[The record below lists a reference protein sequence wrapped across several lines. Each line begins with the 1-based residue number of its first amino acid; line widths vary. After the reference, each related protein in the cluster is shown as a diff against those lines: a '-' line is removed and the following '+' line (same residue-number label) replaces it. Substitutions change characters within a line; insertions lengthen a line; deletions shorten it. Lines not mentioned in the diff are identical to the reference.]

1 MSRPLQG
8 AQFMLAAHRISQLPA
23 DQYAEVAFAGRSN
36 AGKSSALNTLTG
48 HKGLARTSKTPGR
61 TQQMVAF
68 SLPAEGG
75 GEVVTQRLI
84 DLPGYGY
91 AKVPLEMREHWK
103 KEIDAYLHRRQSLRG
118 LVLIV
123 DIRHPLKEFDRL
135 MLEFCDATQLPCHL
149 LLTKADKLSRGA
161 ATQALAALRKQF
173 ADEGLQATAQV
184 FSSAA
189 GTGVDEAR
197 EAVMRLLAT
206 PREGGHDGSAR
217 RPVLKRWLPSGAR
230 CARKRDSRRAQGWLA
245 GDALFARRRTE
256 ASSVDWLMPCVST
269 ERRARA
275 LRPPAEGEWLAA

>member
-1 MSRPLQG
+1 MSNPLQG

-23 DQYAEVAFAGRSN
+23 DQGAEVAFAGRSN
-36 AGKSSALNTLTG
+36 AGKSSALNTLTN

-68 SLPAEGG
+68 SLPPPVQIDGQPPAD
-75 GEVVTQRLI
+75 VRLI

-103 KEIDAYLHRRQSLRG
+103 LEIDAYLHQRRSLRG

-135 MLEFCDATQLPCHL
+135 MLQFCFETHLPCHV
-149 LLTKADKLSRGA
+149 LLTKADKISHGA

-173 ADEGLQATAQV
+173 VAESLYATAQI
-184 FSSAA
+184 FSSSA

-197 EAVMRLLAT
+197 AATMVLLRQ
-206 PREGGHDGSAR
+206 PREG
-217 RPVLKRWLPSGAR
+217 
-230 CARKRDSRRAQGWLA
+230 
-245 GDALFARRRTE
+245 
-256 ASSVDWLMPCVST
+256 
-269 ERRARA
+269 
-275 LRPPAEGEWLAA
+275 